1 MEATTYCQIAVSKD
15 RSRPNLCGVY
25 RDKTALYGTDGHRL
39 HFCDNLPATTPHFP
53 SGLDAQFPDCGAVMP
68 KGEAIS
74 TATIRV
80 TKEVLAALKSL
91 MKVHG
96 KIKNKRV
103 LLTLDGARVTFA
115 GEHKSPFDDFSSSF
129 SVSLPLIADVPGTP
143 FSISVNLDYLIDA
156 LAIPKG
162 QDATVATIEF
172 RGDLSPLVVLPYFDG
187 IEHGTIGAVIM
198 PLMPKD

>member
-1 MEATTYCQIAVSKD
+1 MDALAYCQLAVSKD
-15 RSRPNLCGVY
+15 SSRPNLCQVY
-25 RDKTALYGTDGHRL
+25 RAETALYGTDGHRL
-39 HFCDNLPATTPHFP
+39 HFCSNLPATTPHFP
-53 SGLDAQFPDCGAVMP
+53 SGLDAQFPDCSAVMP
-68 KGEAIS
+68 NGEAIS
-74 TATIRV
+74 TATIRA

-91 MKVHG
+91 TKVYG
-96 KIKNKRV
+96 KIKHKRV

-129 SVSLPLIADVPGTP
+129 SVSLPVVADVPGSP
-143 FSISVNLDYLIDA
+143 FSIALNLDYLTDA

-162 QDATVATIEF
+162 ESATVATIEF
-172 RGDLSPLVVLPYFDG
+172 RGDLSRLVVLPHFEG